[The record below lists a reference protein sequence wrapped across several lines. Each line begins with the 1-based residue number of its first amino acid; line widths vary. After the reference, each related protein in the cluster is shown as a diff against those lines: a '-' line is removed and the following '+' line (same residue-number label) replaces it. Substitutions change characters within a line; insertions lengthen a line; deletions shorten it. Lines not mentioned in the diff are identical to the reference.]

1 VSSELEPRMTAFRR
15 MMRDFYDTKPG
26 NAAYNISG
34 TVQLIACGVGGICL
48 VYLVLGVFSG
58 DMTKHGA
65 EPGAVAR
72 YQWVSLALVYAI
84 IVLALAYFIRNVG
97 EDGVIIVLGCA
108 GAICYIG
115 LPILLQWALAQQQT
129 AKEGANAAADA
140 VRKQFLFVGLF
151 LWGLSAIRA
160 LIFAIDRAVTGGTEA
175 DDVVSAPREIIAR
188 AANRPI
194 RANTQTRPGP
204 LARCWEQPHCIDF
217 IKEVCQPWA
226 AKRTCWKLQTGCMCD
241 VRYLYEALKQD
252 QTTGMRADH
261 SPDARWMEEAR
272 ELGGGGIERRL
283 FCRDCRIYLEH
294 QRRKFRFFSP
304 LALPITALMLF
315 AAHPLLSAGYNVVV
329 GGIKAVIQTMWLS
342 DDRDLIGRRF
352 ESDMSGLGIEWAVLI
367 VFGLFLLSATMRF
380 IEWLTLEL
388 KV

>member
-1 VSSELEPRMTAFRR
+1 MTAFRR

-26 NAAYNISG
+26 NVAYNISG
-34 TVQLIACGVGGICL
+34 TVQLIAAAIGGVCVL
-48 VYLVLGVFSG
+48 YLSLGVLSG
-58 DMTKHGA
+58 DMTKHGSEA
-65 EPGAVAR
+65 AAIAR
-72 YQWVSLALVYAI
+72 YQWVSLAFVYSI
-84 IVLALAYFIRNVG
+84 IVLALAYFIRRVG
-97 EDGVIIVLGCA
+97 DEGMVIVLGFA
-108 GAICYIG
+108 GVACYIG
-115 LPILLQWALAQQQT
+115 LPILLQWALAHQQT

-140 VRKQFLFVGLF
+140 VRKQLLFVGLF

-160 LIFAIDRAVTGGTEA
+160 LIFAVDRGVTGSTEV
-175 DDVVSAPREIIAR
+175 DEVISPSREIIAK

-194 RANTQTRPGP
+194 RVNTQTRPGP

-217 IKEVCQPWA
+217 IKEVCRPWA
-226 AKRTCWKLQTGCMCD
+226 AKRACWKLQTGCMCD

-252 QTTGMRADH
+252 QTLGMRADH
-261 SPDARWMEEAR
+261 SPDARWMEEAQ
-272 ELGGGGIERRL
+272 ELGGGGFERRL
-283 FCRDCRIYLEH
+283 FCRDCRIYVEH

-304 LALPITALMLF
+304 LALPITGLMVF
-315 AAHPLLSAGYNVVV
+315 AAHPLLTAGYNVAV

-342 DDRDLIGRRF
+342 DDRELIGRRF
-352 ESDMSGLGIEWAVLI
+352 ESDMSGLGIEWAVLV